1 MSDYQNIL
9 QKLQVASADENNLH
23 CIKVL
28 DQLGLLFETMGSK
41 QIPVTRFKIIIT
53 RLEEILSKD
62 TLYVKQLS
70 VVKPDIT
77 EVLRKEYGLTTKLYY
92 RFKWIYNGGLF
103 VGMPLGMIA
112 GVIYGFESIFNWIT
126 PIGIVFGHFLGFL
139 IGRAKDRK
147 SAKNGNQLAVI

>member
-9 QKLQVASADENNLH
+9 QKLQVASADESNLH

-28 DQLGLLFETMGSK
+28 DQLALLFETMGSK

-53 RLEEILSKD
+53 RLEEILSED

-77 EVLRKEYGLTTKLYY
+77 EVLRKEYGLTTRLYY

-126 PIGIVFGHFLGFL
+126 PIGIVFGYFLGFL

-147 SAKNGNQLAVI
+147 SAKNDNQLAVI

>member
-9 QKLQVASADENNLH
+9 QKLQVASTDENNLH

>member
-92 RFKWIYNGGLF
+92 RFRMGSNGFLFFGL
-103 VGMPLGMIA
+103 PLALSMK
-112 GVIYGFESIFNWIT
+112 VFNSD
-126 PIGIVFGHFLGFL
+126 IVFLSFAFPLSIIFGCLTGFL